1 MSKPIQSSLVIAPRF
16 EAELLQWQGSP
27 ALPGNHSLCM
37 VGPESFLQLL
47 SAVFASWQGR
57 CCRNK
62 ICSVFQLILHHI
74 CHYMCQRNETLG
86 VLYPLLVQ
94 QNLKKCRVDFC
105 VVQVKFF
112 RDKNIKIGGKKKK
125 AFTASGGSRAAAQP
139 DQALGIR

>member
-16 EAELLQWQGSP
+16 GAELLQLQGSP

-74 CHYMCQRNETLG
+74 CHYIRHRNETLG

-94 QNLKKCRVDFC
+94 QNLKKSRIVFC
-105 VVQVKFF
+105 VIQVQFF
-112 RDKNIKIGGKKKK
+112 RDKTWWGVGG
-125 AFTASGGSRAAAQP
+125 AFTPSGGSRAAAQP

>member
-125 AFTASGGSRAAAQP
+125 KHSQL
-139 DQALGIR
+139 LGVPGLQLSQTKL